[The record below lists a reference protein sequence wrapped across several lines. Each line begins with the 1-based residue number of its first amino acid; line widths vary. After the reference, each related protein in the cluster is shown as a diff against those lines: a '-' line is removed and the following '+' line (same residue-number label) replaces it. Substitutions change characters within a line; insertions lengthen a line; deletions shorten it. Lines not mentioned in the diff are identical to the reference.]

1 MIWNYDE
8 HHRTLVMRWKAD
20 IINPVP
26 KNIEMPTQEK
36 YKTLRASYTLESA
49 SEDTIRQLA
58 SLATAHLFK
67 KGELVFREN
76 DPSRFFHVIR
86 EGRVKN
92 FKQSGSGKHFTASVG
107 GPGDTLNTLVL
118 FSGNPYFLSAQAM
131 DNVVLLRVKR
141 DDYVSST
148 TQDRGYLLQQLNI
161 SEQVV
166 RSCCDRLL
174 DAVGERA
181 EQRVYNMLH
190 MLYAKFGGELKFT
203 SEEIGELSGTT
214 TETVI
219 RIFSGLKSLNVIGS
233 ERRNIHI
240 LDGVEL
246 RNLCRGS
253 SGHSPGRI

>member
-1 MIWNYDE
+1 M
-8 HHRTLVMRWKAD
+8 
-20 IINPVP
+20 P
-26 KNIEMPTQEK
+26 KSIEIPAREIHEI
-36 YKTLRASYTLESA
+36 LRSSYTLETA
-49 SEDTIRQLA
+49 SEDTIAQLA
-58 SLATAHLFK
+58 SLATAHVFK
-67 KGELVFREN
+67 KGELIFREN
-76 DPSRFFHVIR
+76 DPSRFFHVIK

-92 FKQSGSGKHFTASVG
+92 FKQSGSGRHFTASVG
-107 GPGDTLNTLVL
+107 GPGDTLNTVVL

-131 DNVVLLRVKR
+131 DDAVLLRVRR
-141 DDYVSST
+141 DEYVSIT
-148 TQDRGYLLQQLNI
+148 MKDQGYLLKQLYI

-166 RSCCDRLL
+166 RSCCDRLM

-190 MLYAKFGGELKFT
+190 MLYAKFGSELRFT
-203 SEEIGELSGTT
+203 SEEIGELSGAT

-219 RIFSGLKSLNVIGS
+219 RIFAGLKSLNVIGS

-240 LDGVEL
+240 LNGAEL

>member
-1 MIWNYDE
+1 M
-8 HHRTLVMRWKAD
+8 
-20 IINPVP
+20 P
-26 KNIEMPTQEK
+26 KSIDMSMEDKFE
-36 YKTLRASYTLESA
+36 TLRTSSTLATASFDTL
-49 SEDTIRQLA
+49 TQLA
-58 SLATAHLFK
+58 SLAAPYLFK
-67 KGELVFREN
+67 KGELIFHEN
-76 DPSRFFHVIR
+76 DPCRFFHVIK

-92 FKQSGSGKHFTASVG
+92 FKQSGLGRHFTASVG
-107 GPGDTLNTLVL
+107 GPGDTLNTVVL

-131 DNVVLLRVKR
+131 DDAVLLRVKR
-141 DDYVSST
+141 DDYVSIT
-148 TQDRGYLLQQLNI
+148 IKDQNYLVQQLSI

-190 MLYAKFGGELKFT
+190 MLYAKFGSELRFT

-219 RIFSGLKSLNVIGS
+219 RIFAGLKNLNVIGS

-240 LDGVEL
+240 LNGVEL
-246 RNLCRGS
+246 KNLCHS
-253 SGHSPGRI
+253 SSNHSPGRI

>member
-1 MIWNYDE
+1 M
-8 HHRTLVMRWKAD
+8 
-20 IINPVP
+20 P
-26 KNIEMPTQEK
+26 KSIEMATKEK
-36 YKTLRASYTLESA
+36 HETLMASYTLESA
-49 SEDTIRQLA
+49 SEDTISQLA
-58 SLATAHLFK
+58 SLATAHVFK
-67 KGELVFREN
+67 KGELIFREN
-76 DPSRFFHVIR
+76 DPCRFFHVIK

-92 FKQSGSGKHFTASVG
+92 FKQSGSGRHFTASVG
-107 GPGDTLNTLVL
+107 GPGDTLNTVVL
-118 FSGNPYFLSAQAM
+118 FSGNPYFLSAQAV
-131 DNVVLLRVKR
+131 DNVVLLRVRR
-141 DDYVSST
+141 DDYVVIT
-148 TQDRGYLLQQLNI
+148 MKDQGYLLQQLYI

-166 RSCCDRLL
+166 RSCCDRLM

-190 MLYAKFGGELKFT
+190 MLYAKFGSELRFT

-219 RIFSGLKSLNVIGS
+219 RIFAGLKNLNVIGS

-246 RNLCRGS
+246 KNLCRGS

>member
-1 MIWNYDE
+1 M
-8 HHRTLVMRWKAD
+8 
-20 IINPVP
+20 P
-26 KNIEMPTQEK
+26 KSIEMPATEK
-36 YKTLRASYTLESA
+36 YETLRVCNSLENA
-49 SEDTIRQLA
+49 ADETIAQL
-58 SLATAHLFK
+58 SLLATAHLFK
-67 KGELVFREN
+67 KGEIIFREN
-76 DPSRFFHVIR
+76 DPCRFFHVVK

-92 FKQSGSGKHFTASVG
+92 FKQSGSGRHFTASVG

-131 DNVVLLRVKR
+131 DNVVMMRVKR
-141 DDYVSST
+141 DDYVSIT
-148 TQDRGYLLQQLNI
+148 IKDRGYLLQQLHI

-190 MLYAKFGGELKFT
+190 MLYAKFGSELRFT

-214 TETVI
+214 METVI
-219 RIFSGLKSLNVIGS
+219 RIFSGLKNLNVIGS

-240 LDGVEL
+240 LDGAEL

-253 SGHSPGRI
+253 SVHSPGRI

>member
-1 MIWNYDE
+1 MAAE
-8 HHRTLVMRWKAD
+8 
-20 IINPVP
+20 
-26 KNIEMPTQEK
+26 EK
-36 YKTLRASYTLESA
+36 HETLRASSTLETA
-49 SEDTIRQLA
+49 SEDSIAQLA

-67 KGELVFREN
+67 KGELIFHEN
-76 DPSRFFHVIR
+76 DPCRFFHVIR

-92 FKQSGSGKHFTASVG
+92 FKQSGSGRHFTASVG
-107 GPGDTLNTLVL
+107 GPGDTLNTVVL

-131 DNVVLLRVKR
+131 DNAVLLRVKR
-141 DDYVSST
+141 DDYVSIT
-148 TQDRGYLLQQLNI
+148 MKDQGYLLQQLYI

-166 RSCCDRLL
+166 RSCCDRLM

-190 MLYAKFGGELKFT
+190 MLYAKFGSELRFT

-219 RIFSGLKSLNVIGS
+219 RIFAGLKSLNVIGS

>member
-1 MIWNYDE
+1 MS
-8 HHRTLVMRWKAD
+8 KS
-20 IINPVP
+20 
-26 KNIEMPTQEK
+26 IEMSTTEK
-36 YKTLRASYTLESA
+36 HEILRGSYTLETA
-49 SEDTIRQLA
+49 SEDTIAELA

-67 KGELVFREN
+67 KGDFIFRED
-76 DPSRFFHVIR
+76 DPCRFFHVVK
-86 EGRVKN
+86 EGLVKN
-92 FKQSGSGKHFTASVG
+92 FKQSGSGRHFTASVG
-107 GPGDTLNTLVL
+107 GPGDTLNTVVL
-118 FSGNPYFLSAQAM
+118 FSGSPYFLSAQAM
-131 DNVVLLRVKR
+131 DKVVLLRVKR
-141 DDYVSST
+141 DDYVSIT
-148 TQDRGYLLQQLNI
+148 MKDQGYLLKQLYI

-166 RSCCDRLL
+166 KSCCDRLM

-190 MLYAKFGGELKFT
+190 MLYAKFGSELRFT

-219 RIFSGLKSLNVIGS
+219 RIFAGLKSLNVIGS

-240 LDGVEL
+240 LNGVEL